1 MVAYPAFCSGVH
13 LSSTWHKGKSGFT
26 KASHGK
32 LIPLSVIH
40 LGRASDPTLANG
52 NKRKSVGG
60 WGGASMKDFLADRDS
75 QEETLHLF
83 PPQAMLSAW
92 EATLH
97 GKGSWPTG

>member
-1 MVAYPAFCSGVH
+1 MGIRGN
-13 LSSTWHKGKSGFT
+13 L
-26 KASHGK
+26 
-32 LIPLSVIH
+32 
-40 LGRASDPTLANG
+40 LGG
-52 NKRKSVGG
+52 
-60 WGGASMKDFLADRDS
+60 GGASMKDFLADRDS